1 MTENREPLAA
11 EEYIEQ
17 AWMFGSLRT
26 RLKSN
31 EPLQVLLQHIKQEIL
46 ATTKLPMAIDY
57 MLAELNHSGSM
68 AVAMQKMPHYFA
80 PFQAW
85 LIGATEDERGRMDML
100 TATSIL
106 EHEARY
112 RSEGKSSAALFFF
125 QLEVLC
131 RHRLSYDLGLVAMSE
146 DPMYDDAW
154 RDWLLEARKQL
165 GFVDIAD
172 LIYVHS
178 RYYSRTGEQS
188 EGDSLPLFGEKEGRI
203 ALANRRRDPLYLF
216 AALQRQLK
224 YPPVPLPPRA
234 DPNADLLPRLARR
247 LEQFET
253 RLKLLEDE
261 QRESGIDLSRFYR
274 PPSGP
279 AGMVKPEDDRNT
291 P

>member
-1 MTENREPLAA
+1 MTPTNAPLPA

-17 AWMFGSLRT
+17 AWMFGSLKS
-26 RLKSN
+26 RLSSN
-31 EPLQVLLQHIKQEIL
+31 EPVQVLLAHIQQEIL

-57 MLAELNHSGSM
+57 MLAELNHSGSI
-68 AVAMQKMPHYFA
+68 AIAMKKLGHYFA

-85 LIGATEDERGRMDML
+85 LMSATEDERGRMDML

-112 RSEGKSSAALFFF
+112 RSEQASPVALFFF

-131 RHRLSYDLGLVAMSE
+131 RHRLSYDEGLAMMAG
-146 DPMYDDAW
+146 DPLYSPAW
-154 RDWLLEARKQL
+154 RQWLMTARKKL

-178 RYYSRTGEQS
+178 EYYARTA
-188 EGDSLPLFGEKEGRI
+188 GDDTIPPDSILFGEKEGRI

-224 YPPVPLPPRA
+224 YPAVPLPPRA
-234 DPNADLLPRLARR
+234 DPQADLLPRLSRR
-247 LEQFET
+247 MEHLET
-253 RLKLLEDE
+253 RLKLLEEE
-261 QRESGIDLSRFYR
+261 QRESGIDLSRFFEKGS
-274 PPSGP
+274 PFP
-279 AGMVKPEDDRNT
+279 KPDGLG
-291 P
+291 

>member
-1 MTENREPLAA
+1 MQLPA

-17 AWMFGSLRT
+17 AWLFTG
-26 RLKSN
+26 LKSRLSTN
-31 EPLQVLLQHIKQEIL
+31 EPVQLLLAHIRQEIL

-68 AVAMQKMPHYFA
+68 SVAMRKMSHYFA

-85 LIGATEDERGRMDML
+85 IMAQTEDDRGRMDMA
-100 TATSIL
+100 TAMSIL

-112 RSEGKSSAALFFF
+112 RAEITSPAALFLF

-131 RHRLSYDLGLVAMSE
+131 RHRLSYDEGLAVMAGDPFYDEDWRGWLVA
-146 DPMYDDAW
+146 
-154 RDWLLEARKQL
+154 ARRKI

-178 RYYSRTGEQS
+178 AFYKEDEDDNESSR
-188 EGDSLPLFGEKEGRI
+188 DRVVLFGEKEGRI

-224 YPPVPLPPRA
+224 YPTVPSPPRA
-234 DPNADLLPRLARR
+234 DRQADLLPRLSRR
-247 LEQFET
+247 LEQLEM
-253 RLKLLEDE
+253 RLKLLEEE
-261 QRESGIDLSRFYR
+261 QRESGIDLSRFLKQ
-274 PPSGP
+274 PGLTDETLPHSF
-279 AGMVKPEDDRNT
+279 PED
-291 P
+291 